1 MDTARVVAVLASGGF
16 RVAAAR
22 GILSVGR
29 AFRRAARGRRRRDDD
44 DDDDDV
50 DARVVIAR
58 AGPARAAPRGRD
70 RARACGARMASTPRD
85 S

>member
-29 AFRRAARGRRRRDDD
+29 AFRRAARGRRRSDDD
-44 DDDDDV
+44 DDVDV